1 MKQAGQVV
9 LFRFPQTN
17 LTEAKPR
24 PALLLGKIPGAYE
37 DWLLCMISTQ
47 LHHYVPG
54 FDEIARAGDA
64 DFASSGLKQ
73 ESVIRVGRL
82 EENVTAQ
89 ASGADYGRRMNS
101 GRRGVPPGYHLHAHY
116 YPTLSIL
123 PVCM

>member
-82 EENVTAQ
+82 AVVESNVLL
-89 ASGADYGRRMNS
+89 GAIGQIAPNRLQRIKN
-101 GRRGVPPGYHLHAHY
+101 HLADWLTHF
-116 YPTLSIL
+116 
-123 PVCM
+123 